1 MMLMIPHRE
10 QGFPGKGA
18 GSLGQLVERLLQV
31 GGLLPFLLFLVP
43 LAIPLF
49 PVDVPQGTDEQG
61 ILAPS
66 HVL

>member
-1 MMLMIPHRE
+1 MMLVIPRRD

-18 GSLGQLVERLLQV
+18 GSLGQFVKRLLQV
-31 GGLLPFLLFLVP
+31 GGLFPFLPFLLPLV
-43 LAIPLF
+43 IPLF
-49 PVDVPQGTDEQG
+49 PVDVPQGVDEQG